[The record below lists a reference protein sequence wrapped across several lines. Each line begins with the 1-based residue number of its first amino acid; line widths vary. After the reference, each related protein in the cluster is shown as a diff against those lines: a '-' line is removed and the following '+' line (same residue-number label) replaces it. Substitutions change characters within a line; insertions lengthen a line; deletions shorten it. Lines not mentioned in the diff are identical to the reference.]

1 MRPFALLVS
10 LAAVFTAGC
19 ILPPGD
25 AAQIRAL
32 AHDRAAAIARGD
44 LEALYRM
51 HDLDFRAVCSL
62 ARFRTLPQE
71 GAPVLAVRDI
81 QIRGVRGSATL
92 DLAPPAARSER
103 REFVKDAGRWYLY
116 EDTQACLRGV
126 GSRESGQ
133 VTTDSRLPTPDSRL
147 PRLPLRQAHG

>member
-51 HDLDFRAVCSL
+51 HDLDFRAVCPL
-62 ARFRTLPQE
+62 ARFRTLPHD
-71 GAPVLAVRDI
+71 GSPVLAVRDI
-81 QIRGVRGSATL
+81 QIRGVRGSATV

-103 REFVKDAGRWYLY
+103 EEFVKDAGRWYLY
-116 EDTQACLRGV
+116 EDAQACLRGV
-126 GSRESGQ
+126 GSREWGVGGSLAQ
-133 VTTDSRLPTPDSRL
+133 LPTPDSLL
-147 PRLPLRQAHG
+147 PRRPIGQAHD